1 MDNSVIAKSGWLYK
15 HNAETNWERNWVE
28 LYRDG
33 NLKYYESD
41 HSPNAEDVIFMPT
54 ECVSIK
60 TGAQAETL
68 IRAPEGHS
76 SQCTF
81 AISASNNKNWLFCG
95 ESLDDMRA
103 WQLALEQARLLIVRP
118 NYTNHASAMSR
129 NYMNHMSSLPRLQQ
143 MQYSPYGHLPPTY
156 LPAFSDGSQ
165 TYIPTLGSRAHHHFS
180 SSMIHPNA
188 FTSSQHNPRYPAMY
202 PYQTQPHD
210 LPGMATNAPGINGCP
225 RPDGRDVAMG
235 MLAGAAVGSMM
246 YGPYFWW

>member
-1 MDNSVIAKSGWLYK
+1 
-15 HNAETNWERNWVE
+15 
-28 LYRDG
+28 
-33 NLKYYESD
+33 
-41 HSPNAEDVIFMPT
+41 
-54 ECVSIK
+54 
-60 TGAQAETL
+60 
-68 IRAPEGHS
+68 
-76 SQCTF
+76 
-81 AISASNNKNWLFCG
+81 
-95 ESLDDMRA
+95 
-103 WQLALEQARLLIVRP
+103 
-118 NYTNHASAMSR
+118 
-129 NYMNHMSSLPRLQQ
+129 MNHMSSLPRLQQ

-180 SSMIHPNA
+180 SSMIHPNT

-246 YGPYFWW
+246 YGPYFWWWRRIKAIWRNSFPVAIYLVNSHQYPFNLYVLVFHF